1 MTQKKIYYTTN
12 VRTHV
17 LADADV
23 RVEREIEYHSEIMEQ
38 RRWAERERG
47 NEGKREGER
56 ERERERER
64 EEVREKKVE
73 RQVDGELSPAPSRR
87 ISYRLQSGR
96 ARRFPL

>member
-1 MTQKKIYYTTN
+1 LCERAKAFSKTYPKVSAMTQKKIYYTTN

-56 ERERERER
+56 ERGSERE
-64 EEVREKKVE
+64 K
-73 RQVDGELSPAPSRR
+73 
-87 ISYRLQSGR
+87 GR
-96 ARRFPL
+96 APG